1 MAVKRNLSCFF
12 SKGIGW
18 TGQWYESG
26 WGSGTRGVF
35 LLLLPRWS
43 TMFSY
48 EKTGDLLK
56 LLKDCKKWQRLIC
69 YCTRSVTSS
78 MTPLSLLLSKVS
90 EEESPG
96 TESLLVLHWNH
107 QPNTFTQARSGP
119 AMCWPPFWVC
129 GCKREQHRHDP
140 GPRHVGCRD
149 PKHNWT
155 KRNKLCQGSLGGALK
170 QQRWWSRKGEKQ

>member
-1 MAVKRNLSCFF
+1 MTGDWTCPSGWENVLSTGGNQFVSLVFAMAVKRNLSCFF

-56 LLKDCKKWQRLIC
+56 LLKDCKK
-69 YCTRSVTSS
+69 
-78 MTPLSLLLSKVS
+78 
-90 EEESPG
+90 
-96 TESLLVLHWNH
+96 
-107 QPNTFTQARSGP
+107 
-119 AMCWPPFWVC
+119 
-129 GCKREQHRHDP
+129 
-140 GPRHVGCRD
+140 
-149 PKHNWT
+149 
-155 KRNKLCQGSLGGALK
+155 
-170 QQRWWSRKGEKQ
+170 